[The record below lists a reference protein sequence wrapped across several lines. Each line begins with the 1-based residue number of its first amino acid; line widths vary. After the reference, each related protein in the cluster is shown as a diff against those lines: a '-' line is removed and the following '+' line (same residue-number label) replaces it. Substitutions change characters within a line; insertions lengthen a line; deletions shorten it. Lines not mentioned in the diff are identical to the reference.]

1 LKPAQPASV
10 VHREPQRAQRTAAIQ
25 LRAALQ
31 QQFLFA
37 FEIGRRVLLQI
48 FFQTIQAP
56 LHRAEIRQ
64 D

>member
-1 LKPAQPASV
+1 V
-10 VHREPQRAQRTAAIQ
+10 RNAIQ

-31 QQFLFA
+31 QQFLFT
-37 FEIGRRVLLQI
+37 FEIGRRILLQI